1 MNMPIKPLE
10 DSIYHAYSDKGLR
23 EELRLLKEQE
33 NDSALSEVAKQTR
46 RDIFQIIGYRM
57 LMAKIINA
65 TNFNLEII

>member
-1 MNMPIKPLE
+1 MNMPTKPVE
-10 DSIYHAYSDKGLR
+10 NSIYHTYSDKGLR
-23 EELRLLKEQE
+23 EELSLLREQE
-33 NDSALSEVAKQTR
+33 KDDTLSEVAKQTR